1 MQGLLALNALAVRDA
16 IQILR
21 VGRAPRL
28 IAERYLGY
36 AVIDWKEGWEALPDP
51 GMIDMMWNGISMTE
65 AELREMFGDLPPLPG
80 PTEHPWHDNNR
91 LKNFPPK
98 PDVDDR

>member
-36 AVIDWKEGWEALPDP
+36 AVIDWKEGWEALPGP

-65 AELREMFGDLPPLPG
+65 AELRERFGDLPPLPTRPNIRG
-80 PTEHPWHDNNR
+80 TTTTVSRIPRQSLT
-91 LKNFPPK
+91 
-98 PDVDDR
+98 